1 MCLLRVPDGFS
12 ERIRE
17 IRCKFEEVAK
27 DREALGLREED
38 APGCHGN
45 ERPPHAP
52 TTHLVVEK
60 NVFFREKEN
69 RTTPFF
75 FRSNLLLALTETFSR
90 EK

>member
-17 IRCKFEEVAK
+17 IRCRFEEVAK

-69 RTTPFF
+69 LKAPRHSFDTW
-75 FRSNLLLALTETFSR
+75 
-90 EK
+90 